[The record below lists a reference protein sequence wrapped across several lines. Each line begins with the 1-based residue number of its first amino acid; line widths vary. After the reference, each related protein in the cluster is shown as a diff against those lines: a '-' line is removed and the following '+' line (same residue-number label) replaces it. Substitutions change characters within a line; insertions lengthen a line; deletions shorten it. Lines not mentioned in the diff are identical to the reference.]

1 MKHMEKKKIFY
12 GWIIVAAGC
21 VIMAATMGILSNCNS
36 LFIKPISEDLGLS
49 RQAVSAIISLLN
61 FGSMAAS
68 FFAGRIFNETNI
80 IRIMKAA
87 VIVMVL
93 SCFVSSFATDIRML
107 YVTFAINGITMCLTT
122 TLPMTFILNNW
133 FKDKV
138 GYALGLASMGS
149 GFGGALFSAIAGQLI
164 TRTGW
169 RMTYRILALS
179 ILVTAVPCIFLLLR
193 LKPEEMGLEPYRE
206 KKESTEQTA
215 GSDEPLTG
223 YTFAEAR
230 RKPLFWIICVAAVTL
245 GFCMNGMYSSVSA
258 NLQDNG
264 YSLAFSAN
272 FISIC
277 MLVMAACKILLG
289 KVFDRFGVRIG
300 FCWACLWLF
309 LATLGLLLCRIP
321 AALLLIVV
329 GIGFGFIFGAVVFPL
344 SIPLIFGKKDYRSIM
359 GPYASLISMGGV
371 FGPVIFGRVYDMTGS
386 YNPAYIF
393 NLIAVGAVI
402 LIMFRLLPNRN
413 DQFS

>member
-1 MKHMEKKKIFY
+1 MEKKKIFY

-36 LFIKPISEDLGLS
+36 LFIKPISEDLGIS
-49 RQAVSAIISLLN
+49 RQAVSAIISLLS

-80 IRIMKAA
+80 IRIMKMA

-93 SCFVSSFATDIRML
+93 SCFASSFATDIRML
-107 YVTFAINGITMCLTT
+107 YVTFAINGVTMCLTT

-164 TRTGW
+164 TRLGW

-179 ILVTAVPCIFLLLR
+179 IMITAVPCIFLFLR
-193 LKPEEMGLEPYRE
+193 LRPEEMGLEPYRE
-206 KKESTEQTA
+206 QHEAAEQPQESTVSA
-215 GSDEPLTG
+215 AG
-223 YTFAEAR
+223 YTYSEAR
-230 RKPLFWIICVAAVTL
+230 RLPLFWILCAAAVIL
-245 GFCMNGMYSSVSA
+245 GLCMNGMYSTVSA

-272 FISIC
+272 FLSIC
-277 MLVMAACKILLG
+277 MLVMAASKILLG
-289 KVFDRFGVRIG
+289 KIFDRFGVRIG
-300 FCWACLWLF
+300 FCWACLALF
-309 LATLGLLLCRIP
+309 LATLGLLFCRVP
-321 AALLLIVV
+321 AALVLICI

-344 SIPLIFGKKDYRSIM
+344 SIPLIFGKKDYRAIM
-359 GPYASLISMGGV
+359 GPYASLISLGGV
-371 FGPVIFGRVYDMTGS
+371 FGPIVFGRIYDMTGS
-386 YNPAYIF
+386 YNPGYVF
-393 NLIAVGAVI
+393 NLVIVGIVI
-402 LIMFRLLPNRN
+402 LVMLRILPNRN